1 MSLWPHNLAMDG
13 WLTLAGVLAWPF
25 RNLKWRDAVAP
36 FVAWAFAVVAM
47 AWRAGWTPTGWFQ
60 AVMLSPLTM
69 PIALIVGAIVF
80 IGSHGVGIWLLEK
93 LVRAPRQSSVL
104 HQALAFLCSL
114 FGLLFV
120 LLLINLGSGGG
131 FYRGA

>member
-1 MSLWPHNLAMDG
+1 
-13 WLTLAGVLAWPF
+13 
-25 RNLKWRDAVAP
+25 
-36 FVAWAFAVVAM
+36 
-47 AWRAGWTPTGWFQ
+47 
-60 AVMLSPLTM
+60 M